1 VANAVHAAGSLLA
14 LAVLSA
20 CQVQHPVPDSNT
32 TGTATQPLVAP
43 DAAIPQSARQR
54 LRAMVGDR
62 EIVLDCVVEVTPDR
76 VTVVGLLPAGN
87 RVFSVRYDGRKVE
100 QERTPQVPAQLQP
113 EQLLADL
120 QLAFW
125 PLEALRGAFDGSS
138 WKVSQADSRTRR
150 LLRDGRLV
158 AEVHYGDSDPWRG
171 RVWLVNLE
179 RGYALIV
186 DSVPLEQ
193 DT

>member
-1 VANAVHAAGSLLA
+1 MV
-14 LAVLSA
+14 
-20 CQVQHPVPDSNT
+20 
-32 TGTATQPLVAP
+32 TQPLVAP
-43 DAAIPQSARQR
+43 GVAAPHTARQR

-62 EIVLDCVVEVTPDR
+62 EIVLDCVVEVTFDR

-87 RVFSVRYDGRKVE
+87 RVFSVRYDGTKVE

-113 EQLLADL
+113 QQLLADL

-125 PLEALRGAFDGSS
+125 PVESLHDAFRGGP
-138 WKVSQADSRTRR
+138 WKLSQPDSRTRR

-158 AEVHYGDSDPWRG
+158 AEVHYGDTDPWQG
-171 RVWLVNLE
+171 RAWLVNLE